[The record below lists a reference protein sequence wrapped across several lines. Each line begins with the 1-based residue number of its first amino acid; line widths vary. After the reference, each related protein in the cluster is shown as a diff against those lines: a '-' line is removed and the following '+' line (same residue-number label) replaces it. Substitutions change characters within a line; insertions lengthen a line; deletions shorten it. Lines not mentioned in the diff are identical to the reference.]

1 MPTIKTVSMPT
12 NIKVIVAIIDLRENR
27 LIPQIPCPLVQPLL
41 NLVPKPTNTPPIV
54 SKGKEFEIDIIVD
67 GTNIDDTYGCFFL
80 LRAGAGV
87 DIDPS
92 RYAFYVSEKGYS
104 PHKLDLEVRTNDNL
118 GNPTGGD
125 RNGTYDW
132 TVDGELWSG
141 GEYLGFDMP
150 TEDMGIDIVDGN
162 IYEVMIKNP
171 KGVVIFRGSFVYTC
185 QSDL

>member
-1 MPTIKTVSMPT
+1 MTPRR
-12 NIKVIVAIIDLRENR
+12 AEDLFMKITFISITAFLALYIFLDPYDSAREPHRPFFN
-27 LIPQIPCPLVQPLL
+27 PMV
-41 NLVPKPTNTPPIV
+41 
-54 SKGKEFEIDIIVD
+54 VD